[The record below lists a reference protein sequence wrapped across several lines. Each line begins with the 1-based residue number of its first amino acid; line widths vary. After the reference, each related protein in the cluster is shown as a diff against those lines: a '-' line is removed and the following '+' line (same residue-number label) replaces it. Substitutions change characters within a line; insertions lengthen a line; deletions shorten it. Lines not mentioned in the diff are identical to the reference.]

1 MKQLT
6 LRQIPEPV
14 AQALR
19 ALAQETGMSLN
30 KTAINVLKR
39 GLGLDASPKQKR
51 DLSRIAGKWTDEEAE
66 EFERNLEI
74 FEQIDEEVW
83 R

>member
-1 MKQLT
+1 MNQLT

-14 AQALR
+14 DCALR
-19 ALAQETGMSLN
+19 ALARETGMSLN
-30 KTAINVLKR
+30 KTAISVLRK
-39 GLGLDASPKQKR
+39 GLGLDSSQQPGV
-51 DLSRIAGKWTDEEAE
+51 DLSGVVGGWSAE
-66 EFERNLEI
+66 EVEEFQRNLEI